1 MLEFA
6 EEALDAVS
14 LAIEIRRDK
23 SLCLYVPTGRDVSTP
38 ASLGN
43 KGDERPTVIA
53 FVGDKRLCWC
63 QPFDQLRGECL
74 VGCLSL
80 RDEETDRQAVL
91 IDERVD
97 LGTQSAMRTANGVIR
112 TPFLPPAAC

>member
-1 MLEFA
+1 LLEFA

-23 SLCLYVPTGRDVSTP
+23 SLCLYVPTGRDVSAP

-43 KGDERPTVIA
+43 EGDERPAVVA

-80 RDEETDRQAVL
+80 GDEETDRQAVL

-97 LGTQSAMRTANGVIR
+97 LGAQSAMRTANGVIR
-112 TPFLPPAAC
+112 PPFFPPAAC